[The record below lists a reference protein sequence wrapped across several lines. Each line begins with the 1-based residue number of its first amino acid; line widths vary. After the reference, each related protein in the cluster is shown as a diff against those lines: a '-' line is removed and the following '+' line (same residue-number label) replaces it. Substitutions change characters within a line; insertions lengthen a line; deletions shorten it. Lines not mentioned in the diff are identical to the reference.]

1 MSGPKSEPAEPRTLM
16 RAVISSSLKFRYLV
30 VAAAVGLMILGITS
44 LPKMHVDVFPEFAPP
59 RVVIQTACVG
69 LSTSD
74 VEQLVTV
81 PLEAGLN
88 GIQGLD
94 DLRSKSVPQLS
105 SIELLF
111 KPGTDLLRARQ
122 LVQERI
128 ATVSP
133 SLPTW
138 AAPPVMLAPVSATGR
153 AMQIGMTSK
162 NHSLIEMS
170 MTAYWT
176 IRARLLRVPGV
187 ANVAIWN
194 ERLKLMTVQA
204 EPTKMQA
211 RQVSLEKVME
221 ATADAV
227 DSGRLK
233 FSTGAVIGTGGTIET
248 PNQRIG
254 IRNVLPII
262 TPADLARVPV
272 TGSVRLGD
280 IATVAED
287 HQPLIGDAII
297 DGQPGLLLVVEK
309 LPWANSLQMTAG
321 VEEAIRQL
329 EPGLPGI
336 TFDTKVFQQANFV
349 KLAIA
354 NLTQAL
360 VIGFILVVVILALF
374 LFEWRMALIS
384 LLTIPISLVATLLVL
399 YWLGATIN
407 TMTLAGLVIALGAV
421 VDDAIIDVE
430 NITRRLREERLRSG
444 AEPGGG
450 RSTRE
455 VILSACLEVR
465 SPIVYA
471 TLIIVAAS
479 VPVFLLAGLTG
490 AFFRPLALSYTL
502 AIAASMAVALTVTPA
517 LALLM
522 LRGARIER
530 RKSPLVGWLQK
541 GYTAGLRRIIVR
553 PVAAY
558 ATVVALSVLGVA
570 VYPQLGQSLF
580 PAFQEH
586 DFLIH
591 WVSPPGTSSAEM
603 ERSTTRISKELLAIP
618 GVQSAGAHIGQAL
631 LGEEVAGVNLGEI
644 WVSLAP
650 DADYARTLDRI
661 HAVANGYP
669 GLFREVQTYLDE
681 RISEVLTGGKEPI
694 VVRTYGEDL
703 KMLRAKSDQ
712 ILNLVKSVP
721 GVIDAH
727 RDISSDV
734 PQANVTVNLAKAEKY
749 GLKPGDVR
757 RDAATLVAG
766 EEVGDIFRAGKAYD
780 VVVWSPE
787 RTRHSFSD
795 IENLPIDLPS
805 GGHIRLGEVATVALQ
820 PNPNAID
827 RQGDSRYLDVGAAVE
842 GRDLGSVVNEIKQKL
857 GPVQLARGY
866 HVELLGEYQERQ
878 AAQSRLLESAIVA
891 GLLILLLL
899 QASFRNWRLAILLF
913 LTLPMSLVG
922 GVLAAWIAGG
932 IISLGSLVGFF
943 TVFGI
948 AARNGILLINHC
960 QHLEEQEGMAFGREL
975 VLRGARERLAPILMT
990 SLATGLALVPLV
1002 VLGTRPGHEIEHPLA
1017 VVILAGCLRRRCSAC
1032 SCCRRCTCGSA
1043 TGGSG
1048 RRLLLRKRKETRD
1061 VCQGALA
1068 CFCWSAGFGMRSAG
1082 RVRLDRVGDG
1092 RGGESGGGPV
1102 GGGQSLDRG
1111 EPAGGGQPV
1120 RDGGKSVSGA

>member
-1 MSGPKSEPAEPRTLM
+1 M
-16 RAVISSSLKFRYLV
+16 RSIISSSLRFRHLV
-30 VAAAVGLMILGITS
+30 IAAAIGMMILGITS

-59 RVVIQTACVG
+59 RVLIQTACVG

-81 PLEAGLN
+81 PLEAAMN

-94 DLRSKSVPQLS
+94 DMRSKSVPQLS

-111 KPGTDLLRARQ
+111 KPGTDLLLARQ
-122 LVQERI
+122 LVQERV

-153 AMQIGMTSK
+153 AIQIGMTSK
-162 NHSLIEMS
+162 NHSLIQMS

-194 ERLKLMTVQA
+194 ERLQLMTVQA
-204 EPTKMQA
+204 QPSRMQA
-211 RQVSLEKVME
+211 RGVSLQQVMQT
-221 ATADAV
+221 TADAV
-227 DSGRLK
+227 DSGLLK

-248 PNQRIG
+248 PNQRLG
-254 IRNVLPII
+254 VRNVLPIV
-262 TPADLARVPV
+262 TPADLAKVPV
-272 TGSVRLGD
+272 TRSASGPVRLGD
-280 IATVAED
+280 VAVVAEA

-297 DGQPGLLLVVEK
+297 DGGPGLLLVVEK

-321 VEEAIRQL
+321 VERAIKELQ
-329 EPGLPGI
+329 PGLPGI
-336 TFDTKVFQQANFV
+336 KFDTKVFQQADFV

-360 VIGFILVVVILALF
+360 VLGFILVVVILALF
-374 LFEWRMALIS
+374 LFEWRVALIS
-384 LLTIPISLVATLLVL
+384 LLTIPLSLVATMLVL
-399 YWLGATIN
+399 YWRGATIN

-430 NITRRLREERLRSG
+430 NITRRLREERLSG
-444 AEPGGG
+444 GNRPTSA
-450 RSTRE
+450 

-479 VPVFLLAGLTG
+479 IPVFLLVGLTG

-502 AIAASMAVALTVTPA
+502 AIAASMVVALTVTPA
-517 LALLM
+517 LALLL
-522 LRGARIER
+522 LRGAPIER
-530 RKSPLVGWLQK
+530 RKSPLVGWLQRI
-541 GYTAGLRRIIVR
+541 YTAGLSRIIVR

-558 ATVVALSVLGVA
+558 ATFAVVTIVGVA

-580 PAFQEH
+580 PGFKER

-591 WVSPPGTSSAEM
+591 WVAPPGTSSAEM
-603 ERSTTRISKELLAIP
+603 ERSTTRISRELLAIP

-650 DADYARTLDRI
+650 DADYARTLARI
-661 HAVANGYP
+661 RSVANGYP
-669 GLFREVQTYLDE
+669 GLYREVQTYLDE
-681 RISEVLTGGKEPI
+681 RIEEVLTGGKEPI

-703 KMLRAKSDQ
+703 ATLRAKSDQ
-712 ILNLVKSVP
+712 ILDLVKSVP
-721 GVIDAH
+721 GVVDAH

-780 VVVWSPE
+780 IVVWSPE
-787 RTRHSFSD
+787 RTRRSFSD

-805 GGHIRLGEVATVALQ
+805 GGRIRLGEVATVALQ

-827 RQGDSRYLDVGAAVE
+827 RQGDSRYLDVGANVG
-842 GRDLGSVVNEIKQKL
+842 GRDLGSIVNDIKHRL
-857 GPVQLARGY
+857 SSVHLDRGY
-866 HVELLGEYQERQ
+866 HVELLGEYSERQ
-878 AAQSRLLESAIVA
+878 TAQSRLLESAIIAAV
-891 GLLILLLL
+891 LILLLL
-899 QASFRNWRLAILLF
+899 QASFRKWRLAVLTF
-913 LTLPMSLVG
+913 LTLPMALVG
-922 GVLAAWIAGG
+922 GVLAAWLAGG

-960 QHLEEQEGMAFGREL
+960 QHLEEHEGVEFGPAL
-975 VLRGARERLAPILMT
+975 VLRGARERLSPILMT

-1002 VLGTRPGHEIEHPLA
+1002 VLGSRPGHEIEHPLA
-1017 VVILAGCLRRRCSAC
+1017 VVILGGLFTSTLLNLFVVPSLYLRFGHGRRERARGAPQRASQAE
-1032 SCCRRCTCGSA
+1032 GSA
-1043 TGGSG
+1043 
-1048 RRLLLRKRKETRD
+1048 
-1061 VCQGALA
+1061 
-1068 CFCWSAGFGMRSAG
+1068 
-1082 RVRLDRVGDG
+1082 
-1092 RGGESGGGPV
+1092 
-1102 GGGQSLDRG
+1102 
-1111 EPAGGGQPV
+1111 
-1120 RDGGKSVSGA
+1120 

>member
-1 MSGPKSEPAEPRTLM
+1 M

-30 VAAAVGLMILGITS
+30 VAAAVGLMVLGITS

-59 RVVIQTACVG
+59 RVLIQTACVG

-94 DLRSKSVPQLS
+94 DMRSKSVPQLS

-111 KPGTDLLRARQ
+111 KPGTDLFRARQ

-176 IRARLLRVPGV
+176 IRARLLRVTGV

-194 ERLKLMTVQA
+194 ERLQLMTVQA
-204 EPTKMQA
+204 EPSKMAA
-211 RQVSLEKVME
+211 RQVSLERVME

-227 DSGRLK
+227 DSGLLK
-233 FSTGAVIGTGGTIET
+233 FSSGAVIGTGGTIET

-254 IRNVLPII
+254 IRNVLPIV
-262 TPADLARVPV
+262 TPADLAKVPV
-272 TGSVRLGD
+272 TGSARLGD
-280 IATVAED
+280 VARVAED

-321 VEEAIRQL
+321 VEDAIRQL
-329 EPGLPGI
+329 QPGLPGI

-349 KLAIA
+349 KLAIS

-421 VDDAIIDVE
+421 MDDAIIDVE
-430 NITRRLREERLRSG
+430 NITRRLREERL
-444 AEPGGG
+444 AGGG

-541 GYTAGLRRIIVR
+541 GYTAGLSRIIVK

-558 ATVVALSVLGVA
+558 ATVVALTILGVA
-570 VYPQLGQSLF
+570 MYPQLGQSLF
-580 PAFQEH
+580 PRFQER
-586 DFLIH
+586 DFLVH
-591 WVSPPGTSSAEM
+591 WVSPPGTSAAEM

-644 WVSLAP
+644 WISLAP
-650 DADYARTLDRI
+650 NADYTAALDRI

-681 RISEVLTGGKEPI
+681 RIEEVLTGGKEPI
-694 VVRTYGEDL
+694 VVRVYGEDL
-703 KMLRAKSDQ
+703 KTLRAKSDQ
-712 ILNLVKSVP
+712 ILDLVRSVP
-721 GVIDAH
+721 GVVDAH

-734 PQANVTVNLAKAEKY
+734 PQAEVTVNLAKAEKY

-805 GGHIRLGEVATVALQ
+805 GGHIRLGEVATVSLK

-842 GRDLGSVVNEIKQKL
+842 GRDLGSVVNAIRQKL
-857 GPVQLARGY
+857 GSVQLARGY

-878 AAQSRLLESAIVA
+878 AAQSRLLESALIA

-899 QASFRNWRLAILLF
+899 HASFRHWRLAILTF
-913 LTLPMSLVG
+913 LTLPMALVG
-922 GVLAAWIAGG
+922 GVLAAWLAGG

-960 QHLEEQEGMAFGREL
+960 QHLEEEEGMTFGREL

-1002 VLGTRPGHEIEHPLA
+1002 VLGTRAGHEIEHPLA
-1017 VVILAGCLRRRCSAC
+1017 VVILGGLFTSTLLSLFVLPSLYLRFGHRRQRAALL
-1032 SCCRRCTCGSA
+1032 TAETEGS
-1043 TGGSG
+1043 T
-1048 RRLLLRKRKETRD
+1048 
-1061 VCQGALA
+1061 
-1068 CFCWSAGFGMRSAG
+1068 
-1082 RVRLDRVGDG
+1082 
-1092 RGGESGGGPV
+1092 
-1102 GGGQSLDRG
+1102 
-1111 EPAGGGQPV
+1111 
-1120 RDGGKSVSGA
+1120 

>member
-44 LPKMHVDVFPEFAPP
+44 LPSMHVDVFPEFAPP
-59 RVVIQTACVG
+59 RVVIQTASVG

-111 KPGTDLLRARQ
+111 KPGTDLMRARK

-162 NHSLIEMS
+162 DHSLIEMS

-194 ERLKLMTVQA
+194 ERLQLMTVQA
-204 EPTKMQA
+204 EPAKMQA

-227 DSGRLK
+227 DSGLLK
-233 FSTGAVIGTGGTIET
+233 FSSGAVIGTGGTIET

-262 TPADLARVPV
+262 TPADLAKVPV
-272 TGSVRLGD
+272 TASSSGASGSAGPVRLGD
-280 IATVAED
+280 VATVAED

-309 LPWANSLQMTAG
+309 LPWANSLQLTAG
-321 VEEAIRQL
+321 IEDAIRQL
-329 EPGLPGI
+329 QPGLPGI
-336 TFDTKVFQQANFV
+336 TFDTKVFQQADFV

-384 LLTIPISLVATLLVL
+384 LLTIPLSLMAALLVL
-399 YWLGATIN
+399 YWRGATIN

-430 NITRRLREERLRSG
+430 NITRRLREERLREG
-444 AEPGGG
+444 AQPGGG

-471 TLIIVAAS
+471 TLIILAAS

-490 AFFRPLALSYTL
+490 AFFQPLALSYTL

-530 RKSPLVGWLQK
+530 RKSPLVSWLQK
-541 GYTAGLRRIIVR
+541 AYTAGLARIIVR

-558 ATVVALSVLGVA
+558 ATVAALTVLGVA

-580 PAFQEH
+580 PGFKEH

-591 WVSPPGTSSAEM
+591 WVSPPGTSAAEM
-603 ERSTTRISKELLAIP
+603 ERSTTKVSRELLAIP
-618 GVQSAGAHIGQAL
+618 GVRSTGAHIGQAL

-644 WVSLAP
+644 WISLAP
-650 DADYARTLDRI
+650 DADYTTTLDRI
-661 HAVANGYP
+661 HSVTNGYP

-703 KMLRAKSDQ
+703 KTLRAKSDQ
-712 ILNLVKSVP
+712 ILNLVQSVP
-721 GVIDAH
+721 GVADAH

-766 EEVGDIFRAGKAYD
+766 EEVGDIFRAGRAYD

-820 PNPNAID
+820 PNPNAIE
-827 RQGDSRYLDVGAAVE
+827 RQGDSRYLDVGASVS
-842 GRDLGSVVNEIKQKL
+842 GRDLGSVVSEIRQKL
-857 GPVQLARGY
+857 GSVQLDRGY
-866 HVELLGEYQERQ
+866 HVELLGEYKERQ
-878 AAQSRLLESAIVA
+878 AAQSRLLGSAVIA

-899 QASFRNWRLAILLF
+899 QAAFRHWRLAILTF
-913 LTLPMSLVG
+913 LTLPMALVG
-922 GVLAAWIAGG
+922 GVLAAWLAGG

-943 TVFGI
+943 TVFGV

-960 QHLEEQEGMAFGREL
+960 QYLEEQEGMAFGPAL

-1002 VLGTRPGHEIEHPLA
+1002 ALGTRPGHEIEHPLA
-1017 VVILAGCLRRRCSAC
+1017 VVILGGLFTSTLLSLLVLPSLYLRFGHRRHGTAAPVPSP
-1032 SCCRRCTCGSA
+1032 TE
-1043 TGGSG
+1043 TGGN
-1048 RRLLLRKRKETRD
+1048 
-1061 VCQGALA
+1061 
-1068 CFCWSAGFGMRSAG
+1068 
-1082 RVRLDRVGDG
+1082 
-1092 RGGESGGGPV
+1092 P
-1102 GGGQSLDRG
+1102 
-1111 EPAGGGQPV
+1111 
-1120 RDGGKSVSGA
+1120 

>member
-1 MSGPKSEPAEPRTLM
+1 M
-16 RAVISSSLKFRYLV
+16 RAVISSSLRFRYLI
-30 VAAAVGLMILGITS
+30 VAAAVGLMVLGITS

-59 RVVIQTACVG
+59 RVLIQTACVG

-94 DLRSKSVPQLS
+94 DMRSKSVPQLS

-194 ERLKLMTVQA
+194 ERLQLMTVQA
-204 EPTKMQA
+204 EPDKMQA

-227 DSGRLK
+227 DSGLLK
-233 FSTGAVIGTGGTIET
+233 FSSGAVIGTGGTIET

-262 TPADLARVPV
+262 TPADMARVPV
-272 TGSVRLGD
+272 TSTGSGSVRLGD
-280 IATVAED
+280 VAKVAEE

-321 VEEAIRQL
+321 VEDAIRQL
-329 EPGLPGI
+329 QPGLPGI
-336 TFDTKVFQQANFV
+336 KFDTKVFQQANFV

-374 LFEWRMALIS
+374 LFEWRVALIS
-384 LLTIPISLVATLLVL
+384 LLTIPLSLVATLLVL
-399 YWLGATIN
+399 YWQGATIN

-430 NITRRLREERLRSG
+430 NITRRLREERL
-444 AEPGGG
+444 AGGG

-530 RKSPLVGWLQK
+530 RKSPLVSWLQK
-541 GYTAGLRRIIVR
+541 GYTTGLRRIIVR

-558 ATVVALSVLGVA
+558 ATVAALTVLGVA

-580 PAFQEH
+580 PGFKEH

-591 WVSPPGTSSAEM
+591 WVSPPGTSAAEM

-650 DADYARTLDRI
+650 NANYTEALDRI

-669 GLFREVQTYLDE
+669 GLYREVQTYLDE
-681 RISEVLTGGKEPI
+681 RIEEVLTGGKEPI

-703 KMLRAKSDQ
+703 KTLRAKSDQ
-712 ILNLVKSVP
+712 ILDLVKSVP

-795 IENLPIDLPS
+795 IENMPIDLPS
-805 GGHIRLGEVATVALQ
+805 GGHIRLGEVATVTLQ

-827 RQGDSRYLDVGAAVE
+827 RQGDSRYLDVGANVE
-842 GRDLGSVVNEIKQKL
+842 GRDLGSVVNEIRQKL
-857 GPVQLARGY
+857 GSVQLTRGY
-866 HVELLGEYQERQ
+866 HVELLGEYKERQ
-878 AAQSRLLESAIVA
+878 AAQSRLLGSAIIG

-899 QASFRNWRLAILLF
+899 QASFRNWRLAILTF
-913 LTLPMSLVG
+913 LTLPMALVG
-922 GVLAAWIAGG
+922 GVLAAWLAGG

-960 QHLEEQEGMAFGREL
+960 QHLEAEEGVAFGREL

-1017 VVILAGCLRRRCSAC
+1017 VVILGGLFTSTLLSLFVLPSLYLRFGHRRGATVPVVPVVPAP
-1032 SCCRRCTCGSA
+1032 RTPE
-1043 TGGSG
+1043 TGG
-1048 RRLLLRKRKETRD
+1048 D
-1061 VCQGALA
+1061 A
-1068 CFCWSAGFGMRSAG
+1068 
-1082 RVRLDRVGDG
+1082 
-1092 RGGESGGGPV
+1092 
-1102 GGGQSLDRG
+1102 
-1111 EPAGGGQPV
+1111 
-1120 RDGGKSVSGA
+1120 